1 MRMSYKADIAINI
14 LNEGLENNKDHSFAQ
29 ADMLVRL
36 QLDYLLVGSHRY
48 YSLSSN
54 WHGHYSVR
62 CATRRLLMRS

>member
-14 LNEGLENNKDHSFAQ
+14 LKEGLENNKDHSFAQ

-36 QLDYLLVGSHRY
+36 ELDHSLAGLHRD
-48 YSLSSN
+48 YSLSLN